1 MSRSKRK
8 PIFKDGYKSPG
19 KAVAKRSANKTVRNS
34 KELAKGSHYKK
45 EHCSWNISDFTFDC
59 RWDNIEEL
67 TAKEKAK
74 RVRK

>member
-19 KAVAKRSANKTVRNS
+19 KAVAKRGANRCVRSS
-34 KELAKGSHYKK
+34 KELKKGSFYKK
-45 EHCSWNISDFTFDC
+45 VYCSWNIADWIFDC
-59 RWDNIEEL
+59 RWDDTSNL
-67 TAKEKAK
+67 TPREKAK